1 MNIGFTIMFSFVV
14 YLCFMIG
21 IGVYFY
27 GKTTSTDEYF
37 LGGRKLGSWV
47 TSMSAQASD
56 MSGWLLMGLP
66 GAAYISGLSASWIG
80 VGLAFGTYLN
90 WLLVAKPLRQYTKV
104 ANNSITIPQYF
115 SNRFRDTSGLL
126 SIISAVF
133 ILVFFLFYTA
143 SGFVAAAKLFS
154 SVFGMSY
161 SLSLALGLAV
171 VISYTFA
178 GGFFAVCW
186 TDFVQGILMF
196 FAVLTVP
203 AVAIS
208 SMGGFGDFLARV
220 ETLNPNML
228 HFLVDDSGVPL
239 TFISIVSLLAWGI
252 GYFGQPH
259 ILIRF
264 MGIASPEAVKKS
276 RKIATIWV
284 VISLTAAV
292 FIGMSGRVFL
302 PETAEL
308 MESSGETVYITMAL
322 AIFPTFIAGIL
333 LSAILA
339 AIMSTADSQL
349 LVTASAI
356 TEDFYRV
363 KIRKNASK
371 VELLWV
377 SRITVIL
384 VALIAGMLAIN
395 PNNTVLG
402 LVEYAWAGFG
412 ATFGPLVL
420 FSLFW
425 RRATRNGALAGI
437 VVGGLTTIIWTQLGD
452 IYPTSIFAS
461 LYEIVP
467 GFLLS
472 ALSIWLISLMDK
484 EPSEEIYTEFDSYR
498 SCND

>member
-1 MNIGFTIMFSFVV
+1 MNIDFTIILSFAV

-27 GKTTSTDEYF
+27 GKTTSTDDYF
-37 LGGRKLGSWV
+37 LAGRKLGSWV

-66 GAAYISGLSASWIG
+66 GAAYLSGLSASWIG
-80 VGLAFGTYLN
+80 VGLAIGTYLN
-90 WLLVAKPLRQYTKV
+90 WLFVAKPLRQYTKV

-115 SNRFRDTSGLL
+115 SNRFMDKSGLL
-126 SIISAVF
+126 SIISALF

-154 SVFGMSY
+154 SVFGISY
-161 SLSLALGLAV
+161 SISLAIGLIV

-196 FAVLTVP
+196 FAVITVP

-208 SMGGFGDFLARV
+208 SMGGFGDFIV
-220 ETLNPNML
+220 KIESLNPHML
-228 HFLVDDSGVPL
+228 NFMVDSSGAPL
-239 TFISIVSLLAWGI
+239 TLISILSLLAWGL

-264 MGIASPEAVKKS
+264 MGITSPQAVKKS
-276 RKIATIWV
+276 RRIATIWV
-284 VISLTAAV
+284 LFSLTAAV
-292 FIGMSGRVFL
+292 LIGMSGRVFL
-302 PETAEL
+302 PETPEL
-308 MESSGETVYITMAL
+308 LENAGETVYITMAL
-322 AIFPTFIAGIL
+322 TIFPTFIAGIL

-371 VELLWV
+371 AELLWV
-377 SRITVIL
+377 SRITVII
-384 VALIAGMLAIN
+384 VALIAGVLAIN
-395 PNNTVLG
+395 PNSTVLG

-425 RRATRNGALAGI
+425 RRTTRNGALAGI

-452 IYPTSIFAS
+452 MYPTSIFSS
-461 LYEIVP
+461 LYEIIP
-467 GFLLS
+467 GFIFS
-472 ALSIWLISLMDK
+472 ALAIFVVSLMDK
-484 EPSEEIYTEFDSYR
+484 EPSEEIYKGFDSYR
-498 SCND
+498 TCND